1 MVAPNLP
8 TFMGTAYGWASRHHS
23 HWYLNID
30 CLTCPWGRENLQKEG
45 RSGTEDWQEFNFVS
59 HWLRSPQ
66 RTEFLPFT
74 EEETEPSAR
83 LGPGQVPTRQCH
95 LCCYR
100 SSERLSRADP
110 LNVHQA
116 ESANWAKRRKSPGN
130 QNPRKPRAQLEFRSE
145 H

>member
-66 RTEFLPFT
+66 CTEFLPFT
-74 EEETEPSAR
+74 EEEMSPQQDWDQDKYPPGSATFAAT
-83 LGPGQVPTRQCH
+83 GPQKGCPELIH
-95 LCCYR
+95 
-100 SSERLSRADP
+100 
-110 LNVHQA
+110 
-116 ESANWAKRRKSPGN
+116 
-130 QNPRKPRAQLEFRSE
+130 
-145 H
+145 